1 MAWTCPCG
9 NANEEGAKFCSR
21 CGAPKSEEEA
31 RPDGPAAA
39 SSVASPV
46 APSGP
51 PSAAPPAPKKRFPVG
66 LVAAVAAVVVLL
78 GLCVFGIV
86 AAVAIPNFL
95 AAKNRALQ
103 KRAAA
108 DIRALSEACEAYA
121 ADHGGFPQTGH
132 DADSYYSIV
141 DAEALKPLL
150 EPGYSP
156 SLPVLDPWR
165 HPYSYGVSAD
175 GREYVLLCAG
185 SDGQLSLSEL
195 PREHIGTQC
204 LEDDMVFENGR
215 FVQEPE
221 GPQKKCK

>member
-1 MAWTCPCG
+1 MAWTCACG
-9 NANEEGAKFCSR
+9 TGNHEGAKFCSM
-21 CGAPKSEEEA
+21 CGAPRAEETV
-31 RPDGPAAA
+31 GPERQESGSGSAP
-39 SSVASPV
+39 PV
-46 APSGP
+46 APSAPAGDARPGP
-51 PSAAPPAPKKRFPVG
+51 RKRFPIG
-66 LVAAVAAVVVLL
+66 LIAAVAAVVVLL
-78 GLCVFGIV
+78 GLCVLGIV

-108 DIRALSEACEAYA
+108 DIRALSAACEAYA

-132 DADSYYSIV
+132 DSDSYYSLV

-150 EPGYSP
+150 EPAYSQA
-156 SLPVLDPWR
+156 LPVLDPWK
-165 HPYSYGVSAD
+165 HPYSYGVSGD

-185 SDGQLSLSEL
+185 SDGELSLSEL

-221 GPQKKCK
+221 GPQRECK